1 MNSTG
6 YSKKLCMSEFRVEHA
21 RQTSHHTFDATA
33 GKINSSFGYIV
44 RGHCTCYPIGE
55 AVEVPQGSLFYL
67 PNGVRYR
74 SVWTGS
80 PEIEQYCFHII
91 NHKYS
96 TASEQYYPLQVI
108 PALSTP
114 QTGEIFKIIFELF
127 STGER
132 VDQIRALGLYYEFY
146 ASVLPHLNVEQ
157 SASYSPAVVAAIA
170 FIEEHYAQ
178 NHSIA
183 ELAEACYVSES
194 RLYHLFRKEM
204 GITPVKFRNEIRVEK
219 AANELRKRNKQ
230 IAEIAFENGFN
241 SMTYFYEVFKAHTG
255 MNPSEYQQMNAGKS
269 T

>member
-1 MNSTG
+1 MISTA
-6 YSKKLCMSEFRVEHA
+6 YSKRLCMSEFRVEHA
-21 RQTSHHTFDATA
+21 HQRNHHVFDATA

-44 RGHCTCYPIGE
+44 KGSCVCYPIGKSI
-55 AVEVPQGSLFYL
+55 EVPQGSLFYL

-96 TASEQYYPLQVI
+96 NDAERYYPLQVI

-114 QTGEIFKIIFELF
+114 ETGEIFRTIFELF
-127 STGER
+127 ATNER
-132 VDQIRALGLYYEFY
+132 TDRIRALGMYYAFY
-146 ASVLPHLNVEQ
+146 ASVLPYLKAEQ
-157 SASYSPAVVAAIA
+157 PVSYSPAVLAAIA

-178 NHSIA
+178 NQSVA
-183 ELAEACYVSES
+183 ELAEACFVSES

-204 GITPVKFRNEIRVEK
+204 GISPIKYRNEIRVEK

-230 IAEIAFENGFN
+230 ISDIAFECGFN

-255 MNPSEYQQMNAGKS
+255 MKPSEYQQANA
-269 T
+269 

>member
-1 MNSTG
+1 MISTA
-6 YSKKLCMSEFRVEHA
+6 YSKRLCMSEFRVEHA
-21 RQTSHHTFDATA
+21 HQRNHHVFDATA

-44 RGHCTCYPIGE
+44 KGSCVCYPIGK
-55 AVEVPQGSLFYL
+55 AIEVPQGSLFYL

-96 TASEQYYPLQVI
+96 NDAERYYPLQVI

-114 QTGEIFKIIFELF
+114 ETGEIFRTIFGLF
-127 STGER
+127 ATNER
-132 VDQIRALGLYYEFY
+132 TDQIRALGMYYAFY
-146 ASVLPHLNVEQ
+146 ASVLPYLKAEQ
-157 SASYSPAVVAAIA
+157 PVSYSPAVLAAIA

-178 NHSIA
+178 NQSVA
-183 ELAEACYVSES
+183 ELAEACFVSES

-204 GITPVKFRNEIRVEK
+204 GISPIKYRNEIRVERT
-219 AANELRKRNKQ
+219 ANELRKRNRQ
-230 IAEIAFENGFN
+230 ISDIAFECGFN

-255 MNPSEYQQMNAGKS
+255 MKPSEYQQAN